1 MGKHRILAIEDDID
15 VAELLVMFFEG
26 QGYEIYHADTG
37 SGGISLARA
46 KIPNLILLD
55 IMLPDMEGFAVCR
68 ELRGTSLTKYIPTIF
83 LTQRNA
89 RGDKVSGLEL
99 GADDYITKPFDIEEL
114 RVRVQKSIGRATRDH
129 LHEEVTG
136 LPTGPLIEDEH
147 AFFRQ
152 SKDPWTRLDIRV
164 EGFEAF
170 RDAYGFLTAN
180 DALNLAARTL
190 TDKIIKYGTQNDFIG
205 VIETSKFV
213 VYTYSP
219 DVEVMAQEAASEFS
233 ERATALYKFTD
244 VERNFA
250 IVDEGTAAEKR
261 IPLMHFD
268 ISMQSSV
275 AS

>member
-37 SGGISLARA
+37 NGGIALARA

-68 ELRGTSLTKYIPTIF
+68 ELRDASLTKYIPTIF
-83 LTQRNA
+83 LTQRNT
-89 RGDKVSGLEL
+89 RSDKVSGLEL
-99 GADDYITKPFDIEEL
+99 GADDFITKPFDIEEL
-114 RVRVQKSIGRATRDH
+114 RVRVQKSIERATRDH

-136 LPTGPLIEDEH
+136 LPTGPLIEEEH
-147 AFFRQ
+147 AYFAQ
-152 SKDPWTRLDIRV
+152 SKDPWHRLDIRV
-164 EGFEAF
+164 NGFEAF

-180 DALNLAARTL
+180 DALNLAARTI
-190 TDKIIKYGTQNDFIG
+190 TDKIIKFGSQNDFIG
-205 VIETSKFV
+205 VIETGNFV

-219 DVEVMAQEAASEFS
+219 DVEIMAEEAASEFA
-233 ERATALYKFTD
+233 ERAKALYKFTD
-244 VERNFA
+244 VDQDAA
-250 IVDEGTAAEKR
+250 IVDEGTTSEKR

-268 ISMQSSV
+268 ITSQSSV
-275 AS
+275 AR